1 MAKLYFKYGT
11 MGSAK
16 TMNLLIT
23 AYNLEEKGISVMC
36 MKPSVDTRDGLDV
49 IKSRIGIEKRCVV
62 IYPDS
67 DLYKSVQNIRSIEVA
82 TFRPVTSWIL
92 VDEAQFLSK
101 EQIDSLAKIVDD
113 FNVNVMCFGLRT
125 DFKSNLFEGS
135 KRLFEIADSIEELKS
150 VCECGKKTIINAKID
165 YCENVVVEGKQIDVG
180 GNEKYVSMCRKCWFE
195 KIKKLS
201 K

>member
-11 MGSAK
+11 MGSTK
-16 TMNLLIT
+16 TMNLLTT

-36 MKPSVDTRDGLDV
+36 MKPSVDTRDGLEV
-49 IKSRIGIEKRCVV
+49 IKSRIGIEKGCVI

-67 DLYKSVQNIRSIEVA
+67 DLYKSIQNIRSVEAA
-82 TFRPVTSWIL
+82 TFKPITNWIL

-101 EQIDSLAKIVDD
+101 EQINSLAKVVDD

-150 VCECGKKTIINAKID
+150 ICECGKKTIINARID
-165 YCENVVVEGKQIDVG
+165 ENGNVITDGNQIEIG
-180 GNEKYVSMCRKCWFE
+180 GNDKYVSMCRKCWYD
-195 KIKKLS
+195 KIKNLNK
-201 K
+201 